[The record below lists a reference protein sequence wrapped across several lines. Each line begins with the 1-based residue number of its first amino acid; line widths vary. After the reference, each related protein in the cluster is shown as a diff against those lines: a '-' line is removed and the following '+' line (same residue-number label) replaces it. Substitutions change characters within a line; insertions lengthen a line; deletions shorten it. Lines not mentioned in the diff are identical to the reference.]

1 MCEIRKKRFLLL
13 TLILTLSFVFA
24 GFTLDNFAL
33 AGKGINTTAA
43 WAAPRGSTRS
53 KASSGGFKSGS
64 FKSSTPS
71 KPSTS
76 SSSKSSS
83 KSSSGGFKSGSFS
96 TTPKTSTDTK
106 NNSTS
111 TKSSSTSKKQNE
123 KYEGSKNTY
132 VPIPIPWSLGRST
145 RSYGKPYNYSSF
157 GILKTIFKI
166 IMFLIVLSIIVNII
180 NKNKRK

>member
-1 MCEIRKKRFLLL
+1 MGVCEIRKKRFLLL

-33 AGKGINTTAA
+33 AGKGINTTTA

-96 TTPKTSTDTK
+96 TTPKTSTSTK

-111 TKSSSTSKKQNE
+111 TKQNE

-132 VPIPIPWSLGRST
+132 VPIPIPWSLGRSN
-145 RSYGKPYNYSSF
+145 RSYGKPYGYSSF
-157 GILKTIFKI
+157 GILRTIFKI